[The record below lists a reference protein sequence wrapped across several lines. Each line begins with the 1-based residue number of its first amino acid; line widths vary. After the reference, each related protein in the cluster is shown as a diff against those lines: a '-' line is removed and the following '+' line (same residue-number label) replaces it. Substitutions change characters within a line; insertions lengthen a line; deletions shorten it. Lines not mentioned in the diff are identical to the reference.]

1 MRKRGIF
8 VKINGKDHPCKP
20 EMTIRSLLTELG
32 HDPQRV
38 AVEKNGQIVPRARFA
53 DEVLCDADTVEI
65 VQFVGGG

>member
-1 MRKRGIF
+1 MK
-8 VKINGKDHPCKP
+8 VNGKDAPCPDK
-20 EMTIRSLLTELG
+20 MTVRSLLDALG

-53 DEVLCDADTVEI
+53 DEPLCDDDVVEV

>member
-8 VKINGKDHPCKP
+8 VKINGKDHPCKS

>member
-1 MRKRGIF
+1 MAK
-8 VKINGKDHPCKP
+8 
-20 EMTIRSLLTELG
+20 MTVRSLLESLG

-53 DEVLCDADTVEI
+53 DEALCDADTVEI

>member
-1 MRKRGIF
+1 MF

-20 EMTIRSLLTELG
+20 EMTVRSLLEELG

-38 AVEKNGQIVPRARFA
+38 AVEKNGQIVPRACFA
-53 DEVLCDADTVEI
+53 DEALCDADTVEI